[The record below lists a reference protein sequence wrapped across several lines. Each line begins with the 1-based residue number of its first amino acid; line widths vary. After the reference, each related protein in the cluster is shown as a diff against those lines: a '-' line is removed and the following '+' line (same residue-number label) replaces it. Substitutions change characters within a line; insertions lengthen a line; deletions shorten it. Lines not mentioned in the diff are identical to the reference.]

1 MLVVANLQ
9 KWQHEGGPR
18 EVIDNSSRMTTMN
31 LFSNAILRYSTVFFS
46 VLAIVLIWSPHPV
59 SAREPYS
66 EEALRNHVTH
76 LAGPPLEGRGDSSRK
91 LVASEL
97 ADHFAA
103 TGLGPL
109 FVDELGKP
117 SYFQVIPDKADE
129 TGHRPEFGR
138 NVGAI
143 LPGSDADLAGQYVII
158 GVHYDHLGMRNG
170 ETYYGADDNAT
181 GVAMLLELSRRLA
194 EKKANK
200 PKRSIVFIAFDLEER
215 MLWGSRWFASH
226 PPIELSQVQLFVTAD
241 MIGRSLGN
249 LAKSVVFLLGAEH
262 STELENVLGQ
272 LDIPA
277 DLEVG
282 RLGIDLVGTRS
293 DYGPFRDRQ
302 VPFAFFST
310 GEHPDYHT
318 PFDTPDKVEYAKLA
332 NICSLVEQLV
342 TLASDSDVRFTWN
355 RRPEY
360 GLNEPQILKRLVQ
373 ILLEADKSHEKE
385 LTSVQRY
392 LVTSVEARCNKVL
405 EQGDLN
411 EGDRAWLARMAQV
424 LLLTVF

>member
-1 MLVVANLQ
+1 MNRFQ
-9 KWQHEGGPR
+9 R
-18 EVIDNSSRMTTMN
+18 VIFRHVP
-31 LFSNAILRYSTVFFS
+31 VFLA
-46 VLAIVLIWSPHPV
+46 VLGVGLIWANAPV
-59 SAREPYS
+59 SAFEPYS
-66 EEALRNHVTH
+66 EEALRRHVTH

-103 TGLGPL
+103 AGLGPL
-109 FVDELGKP
+109 FVDEQGKP

-143 LPGSDADLAGQYVII
+143 LPGSDPDLAGQYVIV

-194 EKKANK
+194 ERKDNTS
-200 PKRSIVFIAFDLEER
+200 KRTIVFVAFDLEER

-249 LAKSVVFLLGAEH
+249 LAKSVVFLLGVEH
-262 STELENVLGQ
+262 SNELEDVVGQ
-272 LDIPA
+272 LEIPL

-332 NICSLVEQLV
+332 NICSCVEQLV
-342 TLASDSDVRFTWN
+342 TMAADSNVRFTWN
-355 RRPEY
+355 RLPEY

-373 ILLEADKSHEKE
+373 ILLEADESHEKE

-405 EQGDLN
+405 ANGELN